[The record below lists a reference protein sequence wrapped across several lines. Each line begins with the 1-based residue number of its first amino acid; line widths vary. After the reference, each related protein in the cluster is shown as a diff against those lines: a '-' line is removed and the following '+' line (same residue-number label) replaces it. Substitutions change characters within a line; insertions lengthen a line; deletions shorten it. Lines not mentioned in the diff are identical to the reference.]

1 MNDKEET
8 GRQGERDVKRC
19 LTEMRNKDGGSEE
32 EVGGGGD
39 VIIDSRRSQTNFHP

>member
-19 LTEMRNKDGGSEE
+19 LTEMRNKDGGS
-32 EVGGGGD
+32 GGGGGGT
-39 VIIDSRRSQTNFHP
+39 IIDSRRSQTNFHP